1 MRKRRSSA
9 WPARARRFGYFLIGA
24 VLTLAV
30 PVGVAAY
37 HFWSVRLDA
46 GGHYVPEIGLDGQ
59 EWIVRAP
66 PEALY
71 VSGGTFQNE
80 LAAYLRYDYL
90 RGRPEIMGHNVFLTV
105 QETAGG
111 PRYEIRL
118 EAENNLLRA
127 IPYASLLKAKRLVPG
142 TELEYATRAELA
154 KDREQTEVFEIAYS
168 GPVHPRLEDFTPGE
182 LLSPVA
188 TFLAF
193 KSSTDGRN
201 HRLNLAA
208 LSGEEARQLAAD
220 IIAVANFYSLPLDV
234 FLGVGAMENNYLN
247 VDGDLD
253 HRVWKRRPAKGDIVI
268 KRGRRRVLV
277 LNYSIG
283 RWQITR
289 ETLRKAHKWFLR
301 DTREYSELPER
312 LRPARKLDFAKLDSH
327 VLTTYAG
334 LVLRNLMD
342 RFPGKMADAVGAY
355 NGGGKSPNLD
365 YAAGVAQ
372 VADYARA
379 VLEHSVSVKNVTDTT
394 VKRSL
399 NGGLA
404 DVVQ

>member
-1 MRKRRSSA
+1 MRLG
-9 WPARARRFGYFLIGA
+9 FFLIGA
-24 VLTLAV
+24 LVSLSIPL
-30 PVGVAAY
+30 GVAAY
-37 HFWSVRLDA
+37 HFWSQKLDA
-46 GGHYVPEIGLDGQ
+46 GGHYASGIGLYENQ
-59 EWIVRAP
+59 WVVPAP
-66 PEALY
+66 SEGLY
-71 VSGGTFQNE
+71 LKGGTFQNE

-90 RGRPEIMGHNVFLTV
+90 RGRPEIVGHRVLLTV
-105 QETAGG
+105 QETPGG
-111 PRYEIRL
+111 PNYEIRL
-118 EAENNLLRA
+118 EAENNLLHA
-127 IPYASLLKAKRLVPG
+127 IPYASLLKARRLVPG
-142 TELEYATRAELA
+142 TELEYTTRAELA

-188 TFLAF
+188 TFLTF
-193 KSSTDGRN
+193 KSSTDQRN

-268 KRGRRRVLV
+268 KRSRRRVLV

-289 ETLRKAHKWFLR
+289 ETLRKAHEMFLR
-301 DTREYSELPER
+301 DTRDYSQLPER

-342 RFPGKMADAVGAY
+342 RFPGKIADAVGAY
-355 NGGGKSPNLD
+355 NGGVKSPNLE
-365 YAAGVAQ
+365 YAAGVAL
-372 VADYARA
+372 VADYART
-379 VLEHSVSVKNVTDTT
+379 VLEHTVSVKTT
-394 VKRSL
+394 PEAA
-399 NGGLA
+399 GLSTKA
-404 DVVQ
+404 ISGRAAESVQ